1 MNYASVYSFKDNGV
15 LHIKSVTD
23 TFLSKFLTPNVMFWL
38 RELRLVYNDAKK
50 LSHFNL
56 IIYILEIRN
65 AFC

>member
-15 LHIKSVTD
+15 LHIKSE
-23 TFLSKFLTPNVMFWL
+23 FLTPNVMFWL